1 MCTFVFG
8 NYFLGFYAIL
18 GKGNKISR
26 QNASFKFKLLC
37 LLQAIQ
43 LAKKVITC
51 IYHIIKYS

>member
-43 LAKKVITC
+43 LVEKGNNL
-51 IYHIIKYS
+51 YLSHH